1 MTAISIRERITVY
14 GLMVQ
19 EKPPSAGAEPPTAET
34 FYLLAENG
42 DRLLA
47 ENGDLLLWEHP

>member
-1 MTAISIRERITVY
+1 MTTIPLRDRIRFY
-14 GLMVQ
+14 GLIVQ
-19 EKPPSAGAEPPTAET
+19 EKAPYAATPPPAET
-34 FYLLAENG
+34 FYWLAENG